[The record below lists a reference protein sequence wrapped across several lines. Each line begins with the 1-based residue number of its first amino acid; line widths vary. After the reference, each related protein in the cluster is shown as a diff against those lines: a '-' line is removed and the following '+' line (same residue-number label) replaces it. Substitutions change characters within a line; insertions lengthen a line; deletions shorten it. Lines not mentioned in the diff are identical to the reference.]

1 MLMHSQDLGS
11 PGSSLPLLGI
21 FMRMREYAIHA
32 DYAHIRKDAEADE
45 NLIHI
50 IHI

>member
-32 DYAHIRKDAEADE
+32 DYAHMRDMRMRMK